1 MYLGSYRIGTLDSK
15 MTKTP
20 FRQDGTLSNMND
32 SNAFFTERLTM
43 RQINIELDSLQDY
56 LKWMRDIESNPFIVS
71 VHPTY
76 SMEELLEYVNTKN
89 SREDVL
95 LFGIF
100 LSSSGIL
107 IGTIK
112 LEPINRNTCEAWLG
126 VLIGNT
132 DLRHLGYGTES
143 IKGILRYSKEILRLK
158 KIFLGVDLANKVAL
172 SAYRKI
178 GFSIEMSKENQ
189 ITMSIRL

>member
-1 MYLGSYRIGTLDSK
+1 
-15 MTKTP
+15 
-20 FRQDGTLSNMND
+20 
-32 SNAFFTERLTM
+32 M